1 MFNSLKTWIVKLF
14 AGTWVKKAIR
24 DGLLILSTILMTSD
38 ASICAATTICAD
50 LGRWLG
56 DVSPII
62 VERSVE
68 VIMFVVSLV
77 MKYTAGKAE
86 SVGRTVLEEQKAAE
100 K

>member
-24 DGLLILSTILMTSD
+24 DGLLVLSTFLMASD
-38 ASICAATTICAD
+38 ASICAETTICDD

-62 VERSVE
+62 VERGVE
-68 VIMFVVSLV
+68 VIMFLVSLA

-86 SVGRTVLEEQKAAE
+86 SVGRKVLKEEKSAE